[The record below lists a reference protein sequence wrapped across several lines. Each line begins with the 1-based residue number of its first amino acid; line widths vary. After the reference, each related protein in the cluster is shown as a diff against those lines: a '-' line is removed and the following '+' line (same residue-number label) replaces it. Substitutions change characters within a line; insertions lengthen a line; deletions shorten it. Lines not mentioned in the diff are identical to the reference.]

1 MSDIKENIAKNLKFF
16 RKERRV
22 TQKKLGEVLGVENNT
37 ISSWESG
44 TNSIDASSLMEICDY
59 LNVSL
64 DDMFGRVN
72 KTSSILKLP
81 EVEQKLIESWR
92 KLDDSDQARIIE
104 RIDTML
110 EISATREEYED
121 KVKRA

>member
-16 RKERRV
+16 RKEKKV

-64 DDMFGRVN
+64 GDMYGRVN
-72 KTSSILKLP
+72 KAIPMSKLP
-81 EVEQKLIESWR
+81 EDEQKLITSWR
-92 KLDDSDQARIIE
+92 KLNDSDQVRIIE

>member
-16 RKERRV
+16 RKERKV

-64 DDMFGRVN
+64 DDMFGRAN

-92 KLDDSDQARIIE
+92 KLDDTDQARITE
-104 RIDTML
+104 RIAVML
-110 EISATREEYED
+110 EISATKEEYED